1 MAETMLGAK
10 AIREAVGEAPEGAPV
25 PRKKV
30 LSNCFMHRTS
40 QAFDKY
46 DPADCL
52 VRMLRWYTAQG
63 SNMALSLSV

>member
-1 MAETMLGAK
+1 M
-10 AIREAVGEAPEGAPV
+10 

-52 VRMLRWYTAQG
+52 VRMLRWYTAQE
-63 SNMALSLSV
+63 ATWLSVSQYDAMNVRLGA